1 MKSFLK
7 AHVHQNCFAQASQG
21 IQGRFGDM
29 ETSVHRGRL
38 AFFTLDQSLHRQY
51 QRGQ

>member
-21 IQGRFGDM
+21 IQGRF
-29 ETSVHRGRL
+29 EVWKL
-38 AFFTLDQSLHRQY
+38 AFTEED
-51 QRGQ
+51 